1 MKWIAAASLTA
12 VIVVG
17 CSPEQVGAP
26 RLLPITTDFALVGQA
41 AFVTTGGA
49 EVTFRKSDVTN
60 RLSFVANR
68 DVDGVVADGQFEY
81 TGLIASGETKPP
93 EECKHPP
100 CAPPPPTTTID
111 TEGQIHGIVQ
121 CFTLGKGG
129 NSARVEGIITQA
141 SNTKLEGLPV
151 FWDVTDNGEGTNAN
165 PDLSSILF
173 FGKSG
178 CLTPPALDLLKVE
191 SGNVQVHGD

>member
-1 MKWIAAASLTA
+1 MKWIAAAALTA

-17 CSPEQVGAP
+17 CSPDQVAAP
-26 RLLPITTDFALVGQA
+26 RLLQLTNQLALVGDK

-49 EVTFRKSDVTN
+49 EITFRKSDVTN
-60 RLSFVANR
+60 RLSFVALR

-81 TGLIASGETKPP
+81 TGLIAGEVKKC
-93 EECKHPP
+93 EREP
-100 CAPPPPTTTID
+100 CPPPPLTE

-141 SNTKLEGLPV
+141 SNAKLEGLPV
-151 FWDVTDNGEGTNAN
+151 FWDVTDNGEGSNAN

-178 CLTPPALDLLKVE
+178 CLTPPGLDLLQVE
-191 SGNVQVHGD
+191 SGNVQVHGTE